1 MVEKKRIRVM
11 IADDDRKIRQMLE
24 TLFDVTED
32 IELVAQAA
40 HGAAAVRDCVLYQ
53 PDVALIDLHMP
64 FMDGLEAIRTIGEL
78 APHTRVIV
86 YSANAARVSPK
97 LILAAGAVGYVE
109 KAAPI
114 TTILR
119 TIRNAHT
126 GRSNGSVPPLE
137 EVDTAQIAPEPPTK
151 AKANNVFANLYRA
164 SDGQPSLR

>member
-32 IELVAQAA
+32 IELVAQSA

-64 FMDGLEAIRTIGEL
+64 FMDGLEAIRTIGQL
-78 APHTRVIV
+78 APQTRLIV
-86 YSANAARVSPK
+86 YSANAAQVSPK
-97 LILAAGAVGYVE
+97 LLLAAGAVGFVE
-109 KAAPI
+109 KSAPI

-119 TIRNAHT
+119 AIRNAYT
-126 GRSNGSVPPLE
+126 DRSNGSGLPLE
-137 EVDTAQIAPEPPTK
+137 EEGIARIAPEPPTK
-151 AKANNVFANLYRA
+151 AKAKNVLANLYRA
-164 SDGQPSLR
+164 SDGQVPLR